1 MNNKEAI
8 EKLNELFPYIREYQ
22 KLASEACNIQDI
34 FQDNG
39 GKLLQMLLI
48 TGLTNLD
55 ESREGND
62 AIDKNGVEYELKSVN
77 VKLTKSFSTNHHLN
91 HKILS
96 KYRKA
101 DWAFAVYEDIELK
114 EIYVMTPE
122 MLEPY
127 FRKWED
133 VINEELEK
141 DEKYKGIN
149 NPKIPLAFVSANGI
163 CIYKSGNDGEFRFA
177 DISERIEI
185 RNDNPE
191 ALF

>member
-1 MNNKEAI
+1 MTNKEAI
-8 EKLNELFPYIREYQ
+8 EKLNLLFPYIREYQ
-22 KLASEACNIQDI
+22 ALASEACNIQDI

-55 ESREGND
+55 DSREGND
-62 AIDKNGVEYELKSVN
+62 AVDRNGVEYELKSVN
-77 VKLTKSFSTNHHLN
+77 INLTKSFSTNHHLN

-127 FRKWED
+127 FKKWED
-133 VINEELEK
+133 TINEELGN
-141 DEKYKGIN
+141 DANYKGIN
-149 NPKIPLAFVSANGI
+149 NPKIPLAFVSGKGI
-163 CIYKSGNDGEFRFA
+163 CIYKRGEDGEFKLA
-177 DISERIEI
+177 DISERIEV
-185 RNDNPE
+185 R
-191 ALF
+191 